1 MEANQLNITWV
12 TILFNTLCKFN
23 LKNKTMAT

>member
-12 TILFNTLCKFN
+12 TILFNILYKFN